1 MTFQRIYYRQILG
14 SDIRNRTVNLSF
26 PVKPC
31 SVGLVGCIIHFCFIQ
46 IAVTDHLT
54 LLPCNHDQT
63 VICHIIAGIL

>member
-1 MTFQRIYYRQILG
+1 MTFQCIDYRQILG

-54 LLPCNHDQT
+54 LLPRNNDQT
-63 VICHIIAGIL
+63 VICHIIAGIP